1 MNNKVPIGFLCMGD
15 YFRYDNKVYR
25 VGRLIENTNG
35 YVACVDENKK
45 VRRFHI
51 DNYVEK
57 VGITDE

>member
-25 VGRLIENTNG
+25 AGRLIENTNG

-51 DNYVEK
+51 DNIVE
-57 VGITDE
+57 VSSTLEE